1 MSGKSDFET
10 RLNKRELREADFIG
24 INNVRQRA
32 IARIKHVKQRCD
44 MKAPTPHSP
53 RSNLPFVQDW
63 PKSDF
68 PDRNYARLKVARSE
82 DRALLGSNPSA
93 RVGERNRS
101 RFWPTSHKKESD
113 L

>member
-1 MSGKSDFET
+1 
-10 RLNKRELREADFIG
+10 
-24 INNVRQRA
+24 
-32 IARIKHVKQRCD
+32 

-68 PDRNYARLKVARSE
+68 PDRNYARLKVARLE

-101 RFWPTSHKKESD
+101 RFWPTSQKESELRSENLQLVKSAPRSLSFCD
-113 L
+113 FDSKS

>member
-1 MSGKSDFET
+1 M
-10 RLNKRELREADFIG
+10 NKRELREADFIE
-24 INNVRQRA
+24 
-32 IARIKHVKQRCD
+32 IKEH
-44 MKAPTPHSP
+44 

-93 RVGERNRS
+93 EWVNYTGGARCYLAPFFSSIRS
-101 RFWPTSHKKESD
+101 FLTRFTR
-113 L
+113 